1 MYGTTGFSDGNI
13 DTIRGGKG
21 NDTINPNSIVL
32 DADGILDFNT
42 SDLGS

>member
-1 MYGTTGFSDGNI
+1 MYGTGFTDGNI

-21 NDTINPNSIVL
+21 NDTINPQSIVF
-32 DADGILDFNT
+32 DENGILDFGA